1 MYFLMLSYK
10 YGCELIFVKS
20 SDVNC
25 RCWWLK

>member
-1 MYFLMLSYK
+1 MLSYK

>member
-1 MYFLMLSYK
+1 MLSYK
-10 YGCELIFVKS
+10 YGCELMFVKS